1 MKFTRFLKP
10 PEKLKS
16 KGTEGRSGTMKKK
29 KKGGT
34 MDYVSKLS
42 AQ

>member
-29 KKGGT
+29 KGGT